1 MRPFRTRLIAAS
13 LLFAAACARHG
24 APDTQT
30 APQGMSDTAAAG
42 GAATGV
48 ITGFT
53 HIGGEVLEITLSDGT
68 KLFPA
73 SLAQLTGTVYDSTT
87 AGPVAGMRVAIAGT
101 DFWSATDDTGAFH
114 LAVPL
119 DGEYAVSFSHPWLDS
134 IGLVSGRE
142 QVSLAR
148 GTSASTSFAIP
159 SVEAMVERLC
169 GDSISR
175 PDRRT
180 IVGVV
185 AGRGGDSVAGASVTV
200 SWQEIVPAGSGF
212 EPHEFR
218 RSAITDEAGW
228 FTLCDVPTGRP
239 ISLRAEHGGE
249 NSGNASLI
257 FPWTTA
263 GRLLLAWNRA
273 PGQPYP
279 LSYAAPH
286 PIWKLDLRLDQ
297 DARAQHPDRPKLLS
311 GIVADRMTGQGI
323 DAVSV
328 VLNERD
334 STTTRDDGTFD
345 IVNARLVPG
354 GNVVSFRR
362 LGYRP
367 WTQQLQLEEDRSE
380 LVLSPLLLSTAF
392 ALDPVIVEAERVNRV
407 EYLED
412 VGFFHRQQLGFGHQL
427 GPPELERRLPG
438 ASDVLDFLY
447 GIPNVNVTTLIDGA
461 GSVGNKL
468 VVFTALGG
476 LCVPRVYVDNIWIID
491 GARATSLASLV
502 QPEDVYGIEV
512 YRRPTET
519 PIQFGRGCVLI
530 IWTRRGQR

>member
-1 MRPFRTRLIAAS
+1 MQLLPTRLTAAA
-13 LLFAAACARHG
+13 LLSAAACSQHG
-24 APDTQT
+24 APGAATV
-30 APQGMSDTAAAG
+30 PQDSSDTATAG
-42 GAATGV
+42 ASATGV

-53 HIGGEVLEITLSDGT
+53 HVGGEILEITLSDGT

-73 SLAQLTGTVYDSTT
+73 TLAQLTGTVYDSTK
-87 AGPVAGMRVAIAGT
+87 AGPVAGVRVAIAGT
-101 DFWSATDDTGAFH
+101 DFWSATDDIGAFH

-134 IGLVSGRE
+134 IGLGSANEHVG
-142 QVSLAR
+142 LAR
-148 GTSASTSFAIP
+148 GSSSSVSFAIP
-159 SVEAMVERLC
+159 SVATMVERLC
-169 GDSISR
+169 ADTLSR
-175 PDRRT
+175 PDRTT

-185 AGRGGDSVAGASVTV
+185 AGKDGTAVSNAAVTL
-200 SWQEIVPAGSGF
+200 SWQEIVPADSGF
-212 EPHEFR
+212 EPREFQ
-218 RSAITDEAGW
+218 RSAVTDEAGS

-239 ISLRAEHGGE
+239 ISLRAEHGRE
-249 NSGNASLI
+249 NSGSASLI
-257 FPWTTA
+257 FPWTGA

-273 PGQPYP
+273 PGQPYS

-286 PIWKLDLRLDQ
+286 PIWKLDLQLNQ
-297 DARAQHPDRPKLLS
+297 DDSTQHPDQPKLLS
-311 GIVADRMTGQGI
+311 GIVADRTTGQGI

-345 IVNARLVPG
+345 IVNAHWVPG

-362 LGYRP
+362 IGYRP
-367 WTQQLQLEEDRSE
+367 WTQQLQLAEDRSE

-392 ALDPVIVEAERVNRV
+392 ALDPVIVEAERANRV
-407 EYLED
+407 AYLDD

-427 GPPELERRLPG
+427 DPTELERRLPG

-447 GIPNVNVTTLIDGA
+447 GIPNVSVTTDSEGA

-468 VVFTALGG
+468 VVFYTAGG
-476 LCVPRVYVDNIWIID
+476 VCVPRVYVDDIEIID

-502 QPEDVYGIEV
+502 RPEDVLGIEV
-512 YRRPTET
+512 YRRLAET
-519 PIQFGRGCVLI
+519 PIRFGRGCVLI
-530 IWTRRGQR
+530 IWTRRGR